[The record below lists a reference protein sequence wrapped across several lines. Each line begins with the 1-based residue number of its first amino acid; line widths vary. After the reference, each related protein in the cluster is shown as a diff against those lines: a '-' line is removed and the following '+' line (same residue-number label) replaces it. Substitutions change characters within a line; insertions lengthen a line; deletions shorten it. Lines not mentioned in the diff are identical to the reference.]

1 MIKRSQPLVEE
12 QQGLL
17 DRQLVLD
24 NLYRVRFYASIVIVL
39 ECLMLVVQMTTKGF
53 VLNPYLICY
62 VAFMLASIF
71 FLVSAKAMQRRKEH
85 DNKYRWLNFLM
96 FGYYWFSLIWGVII
110 SLLDQLTYGHITA
123 YLSNLLVATIIYHCS
138 TKRYIF
144 LHIIPVVGLLAGL
157 FILQKNPEMLNG
169 HIINLIGFLIACVLG
184 ARFIYNGYTKMFY
197 QGQQLSATNQQLE
210 QLNENLKQLVISDE
224 LTKVANRRGLYEYIQ
239 AQVMTEMRRVTVLL
253 LDIDAFKKY
262 NDFYGHLEGDQVLKK
277 IADVLRQQA
286 IEHEHFVARFGGE
299 EFIFVLFDT
308 CEQSALQFAEGV
320 RSAVENKQM
329 EHQAS
334 PVAPY
339 VTVSIGMAVN
349 NECTQQEVDYLVR
362 QADEA
367 LYVAKE
373 AGRNCVKK
381 YFPGFAN
388 I

>member
-12 QQGLL
+12 QQGML

-138 TKRYIF
+138 TKRYVF

-184 ARFIYNGYTKMFY
+184 SRFIYNGYTKMFY
-197 QGQQLSATNQQLE
+197 QGQQLSSTNQQLE

-308 CEQSALQFAEGV
+308 CEQSALQFAERV

-329 EHQAS
+329 KHQAS